1 MLIAQEDNPEYIQ
14 RRKESMESGEMLNN
28 MNMAGTAI
36 KPPRWKRKNFVE
48 SRRPSYAPPVLTD
61 LGKKLAGLKKWHEED
76 EEEEA
81 EVEMTDRGE
90 DTTTSQ
96 HEEEEEEEKE
106 KARKPKRKKRA
117 KRRVLDE
124 EPEEKEEEKEEKKEK
139 KEKKQ
144 SKKPRMHWERLTS
157 KNTKRDQARFK

>member
-1 MLIAQEDNPEYIQ
+1 
-14 RRKESMESGEMLNN
+14 MESGEMLNN

-76 EEEEA
+76 EEEA
-81 EVEMTDRGE
+81 KVEMTDRGE

-144 SKKPRMHWERLTS
+144 SKKPRMH
-157 KNTKRDQARFK
+157 

>member
-1 MLIAQEDNPEYIQ
+1 
-14 RRKESMESGEMLNN
+14 MESGEMLNN

-76 EEEEA
+76 EEEA
-81 EVEMTDRGE
+81 KVEMTDRGE
-90 DTTTSQ
+90 DTNTS
-96 HEEEEEEEKE
+96 HIKEKEEEEDEEEKE
-106 KARKPKRKKRA
+106 KVRKPKRKKGA

-124 EPEEKEEEKEEKKEK
+124 EPEEKEEAAEEEEKEDKQ
-139 KEKKQ
+139 EKKQ
-144 SKKPRMHWERLTS
+144 SKKPRMH
-157 KNTKRDQARFK
+157 